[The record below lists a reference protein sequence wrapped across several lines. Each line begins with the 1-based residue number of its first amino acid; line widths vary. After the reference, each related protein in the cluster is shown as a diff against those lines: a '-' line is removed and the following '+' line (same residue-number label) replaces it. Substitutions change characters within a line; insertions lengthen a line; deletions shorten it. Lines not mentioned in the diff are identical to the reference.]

1 MLSLA
6 KTAAFDAPRVRLLII
21 PGLHGSGP
29 DHWQTWLQA
38 QQPDA
43 VRIGVGN
50 WGQADL
56 ERWADAIDETLRR
69 HRAEAWIAVAHSF
82 GCLALAHHATRGGR
96 DIQGALLA
104 APAAPERFGLDE
116 GLLNRAL
123 PFPST
128 LVVSANDPWMQHAD
142 ALYFGRRWGSEV
154 IDVGEAGHINPSTGY
169 GPWPDA
175 LNWAHQH
182 QQRVVATL
190 RPRARNSADAALGF
204 AV

>member
-1 MLSLA
+1 MPSLA
-6 KTAAFDAPRVRLLII
+6 TTTACDAPRVRLLII
-21 PGLHGSGP
+21 PGLHGSGS

-43 VRIGVGN
+43 VRIGVEN
-50 WGQADL
+50 WGHADL
-56 ERWADAIDETLRR
+56 DRWADAIDETLRK
-69 HRAEAWIAVAHSF
+69 HRADAWIAVAHSF

-104 APAAPERFGLDE
+104 APAAPERFSLDE
-116 GLLNRAL
+116 GQLSRAL

-142 ALYFGRRWGSEV
+142 ALYFGRGWGSEV
-154 IDVGEAGHINPSTGY
+154 IDLGEAGHINPSAGY

-182 QQRVVATL
+182 QQRVAAML
-190 RPRARNSADAALGF
+190 RPRVRSTASTLGF